1 MLATYYTLAAVV
13 LSACGVIA
21 SALEGESLRQGIIY
35 GLIALAGNAV
45 AVTLFVMKVLL

>member
-1 MLATYYTLAAVV
+1 MLTTYYTIAAVV

-21 SALEGESLRQGIIY
+21 AALEGENLRQGIIY
-35 GLIALAGNAV
+35 GLMALTGNAV